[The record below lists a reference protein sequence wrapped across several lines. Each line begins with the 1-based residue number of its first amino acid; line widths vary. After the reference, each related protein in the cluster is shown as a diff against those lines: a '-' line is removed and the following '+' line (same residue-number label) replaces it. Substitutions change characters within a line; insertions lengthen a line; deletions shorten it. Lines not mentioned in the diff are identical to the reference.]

1 MLTPEKSTYG
11 DRGMQNAYL
20 RSKRVPLPITSDIWG
35 MSGIGNAIRQGVS
48 MIEERTGVAGVVIQY
63 SRNHEGKWTAFPR
76 MSLNEMSD
84 GLRGDECMLLAD
96 SLRRAA
102 DKIANLNSSDKSDM
116 LFEG

>member
-20 RSKRVPLPITSDIWG
+20 QSKRVPLPITSDIWG

-63 SRNHEGKWTAFPR
+63 CRNHEGKWTAFPR
-76 MSLNEMSD
+76 MPLNEMAD
-84 GLRGDECMLLAD
+84 GLRADECTLLAD
-96 SLRRAA
+96 ALRRAA
-102 DKIANLNSSDKSDM
+102 GRIADLNSSDKSDM